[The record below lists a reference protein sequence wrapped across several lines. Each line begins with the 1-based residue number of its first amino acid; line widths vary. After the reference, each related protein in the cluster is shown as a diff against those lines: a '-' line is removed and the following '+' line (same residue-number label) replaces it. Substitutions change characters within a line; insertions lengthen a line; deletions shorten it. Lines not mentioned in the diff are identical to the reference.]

1 MYQVSQQVLDRN
13 LIAKCYEMRKNSL
26 KFVYILAK
34 ECRSHFNLT
43 NIFDRK
49 KFKILISHR
58 FEIIHY
64 NFSSKTCWDTLY
76 QVSQQ
81 VVNSLGTLGI
91 ITSASL
97 KLYARPEIQSAAL
110 TSFRSVEDA
119 IKTVVEIFQHS
130 VPMARIE
137 FMDKLS
143 MQICNAYSKTDY
155 VEEPTLFLEFHG
167 SSLAVEEQIRT
178 VKDICR
184 SHSGSQLKYAHN
196 ANERKRLWQAR
207 HDMHWAIRDYKPNYA
222 YHGTDICVPISKL
235 PEAINFSQKYFQK
248 IGVDAPV
255 MGHVGDGNLHCN
267 IYYDPNDHHFNHV
280 QAAEMLALNAIK
292 LGGTCT
298 GEHGIGLGK
307 KKLLAQQFG
316 FSGINTMKMI
326 KGVLDPLNIMNP
338 GKIL

>member
-1 MYQVSQQVLDRN
+1 MYQVSQQVL
-13 LIAKCYEMRKNSL
+13 
-26 KFVYILAK
+26 
-34 ECRSHFNLT
+34 
-43 NIFDRK
+43 
-49 KFKILISHR
+49 
-58 FEIIHY
+58 
-64 NFSSKTCWDTLY
+64 
-76 QVSQQ
+76 
-81 VVNSLGTLGI
+81 NSLGTLGI

-207 HDMHWAIRDYKPNYA
+207 HDMHWAIRDYKPNYT

-235 PEAINFSQKYFQK
+235 PEAIHFSQKYFQK

-267 IYYDPNDHHFNHV
+267 IFYDPNDHHFNHV